1 MTFCDRPMEIEGK
14 TEMIMSPRRGGKS
27 RELIEKSAQTGTYI
41 LVANSPRA
49 HYLFEMARDLG
60 FAIPFPVTVQEFFS
74 SNRFDGSS
82 IRKKGIYI
90 DDVEDVMAAFLSPIN
105 VKAVTF
111 TISEQMAERLQ
122 RGEDNA
128 I

>member
-1 MTFCDRPMEIEGK
+1 MIFCDRPMEIEGK
-14 TEMIMSPRRGGKS
+14 TEIIMAPRRGGKS
-27 RELIEKSAQTGTYI
+27 RELIERSAQTGTYI

-60 FAIPFPVTVQEFFS
+60 LEIPFPVTVQEFFRS
-74 SNRFDGSS
+74 DRFDGSS
-82 IRKKGIYI
+82 IRKNGIYI
-90 DDVEDVMAAFLSPIN
+90 DDIEDVMAKFLAPIC
-105 VKAVTF
+105 VKAVTL

-122 RGEDNA
+122 REEDDA